1 MFKLWCHSLKDDHTV
16 VKNKL
21 EQQGSMTL
29 NLITVQ
35 HSEIIIFLKNTWS
48 MIPFMSNLKARAL
61 L

>member
-1 MFKLWCHSLKDDHTV
+1 MFKLWCHSLKDYHTV

-48 MIPFMSNLKARAL
+48 MIPFMSNLKACAL